1 MIPSF
6 FWNSWRK
13 PERIVFYLFVFV
25 ALIFILLFWKSWWVT
40 PAPVLQFDNF
50 QQLEKVETI
59 SRTFQVGTFKV
70 AVPAN
75 AYLIFESL
83 QGSLLQPNKIA
94 SYFFIS
100 AVFIAFAGFM
110 AVVSSLSRFYFLG
123 GMGLVVIW
131 LAGLGINTLEVFG
144 LSGQAPTI
152 VSVLL
157 FAALGF
163 YFNSYNKGISLGVRL
178 LLFSVVIFC
187 WAGLL
192 CFFSHINEPLLH
204 LSVNELMVGLTV
216 SMVFIIVVAHE
227 LVAGAVFIATNTK
240 STRSLIHFLLLS
252 FFYLANVALLYAS
265 KTGLVGWSFL
275 PINSFFLLT
284 LSALLGVV
292 GFISAS
298 RQGVLSHEPAASLLY
313 FSLLIVTFATLGF
326 LSATASDMMLDV
338 FEVMV
343 LAAHFACGLIF
354 LVYVIANFGPLL
366 ASGRSVHKVLYK
378 PETMPLFTFRIMS
391 LIATFAMISLVAS
404 WTRYVDQATATFFNL
419 RGDLY
424 LIQNDDVK
432 AEASYKQSIRYRNQN
447 KHAHYALATIYN
459 LRYESFNE
467 KNEYQ
472 KLVELTPDPKAYI
485 NLSEIYIQQKNELR
499 GNLLLSDGLKAFPK
513 SAELKNALGLSFLK
527 FKTADSALYYFQWA
541 LQEGSINRIAET
553 NYLGTLAYFH
563 LAHSDSAS
571 WGSAI
576 DGLAVNRMALANI
589 NSLTIPA
596 EIKIPTDTV
605 LNVYQAAY
613 YANFLTSHPGDTA
626 LINRISNLSQKP
638 CNDDF
643 SEILSVSVAH
653 ALYQRGEVKE
663 ALKRMREIIYRYG
676 HAEYAYQTGI
686 WLLEQNNPQ
695 VATVYFEKAIDKKMT
710 TALVLKA
717 LAITESGQWKEAN
730 LLWDS
735 LAHLKNKETATLAVK
750 LKKVLNSDI
759 KKVDHLSE
767 EEKYYFCRYQIPLT
781 DSASFAHAVSQIQ
794 NEKLKTMAY
803 LDRAMQWIRWD
814 EPAQAIRCLNRVAA
828 SNEGEYRNKIHS
840 LRMMLA
846 AEQRDVVFLKTN
858 AAWTTNLKPYEK
870 AFVEAVLAQADGNGS
885 VALSKFN
892 YLAQA
897 NDQFE
902 EGLVAASQ
910 FFTQDSTRRL
920 HHFSLLVDGLL
931 AKPHSVKILKQYV
944 VQAALLGLEPE
955 AQEALDKLQTVLP
968 EKLFKKFVDEHPG
981 LFNNP

>member
-1 MIPSF
+1 MTPSF

-13 PERIVFYLFVFV
+13 PERIVFYLFVVV
-25 ALIFILLFWKSWWVT
+25 ALVFLLLFWKSWWVT
-40 PAPVLQFDNF
+40 PEPVMQFDNF
-50 QQLEKVETI
+50 QQLEKIETI

-83 QGSLLQPNKIA
+83 QGSLLHPNKIA

-100 AVFIAFAGFM
+100 ALFIAFAGFM
-110 AVVSSLSRFYFLG
+110 AVVSTLSRFYFLG
-123 GMGLVVIW
+123 GMGLAVIW
-131 LAGLGINTLEVFG
+131 LAGLGLNTLEVFG
-144 LSGQAPTI
+144 MSGQTPTI

-163 YFNSYNKGISLGVRL
+163 YFNSYNKGLSLGVRL
-178 LLFSVVIFC
+178 LLFFTVVFC
-187 WAGLL
+187 WAGIL
-192 CFFSHINEPLLH
+192 CFFSHVNEPLLH
-204 LSVNELMVGLTV
+204 LSVNELMVGITV
-216 SMVFIIVVAHE
+216 SIVFIVVVAHE
-227 LVAGAVFIATNTK
+227 LIAGAVFIAAGTK
-240 STRSLIHFLLLS
+240 SPRTLIHFLLLS
-252 FFYLANVALLYAS
+252 FFYLVNVALLYAS

-275 PINSFFLLT
+275 PVNSFFLLT
-284 LSALLGVV
+284 LSATLGVV

-298 RQGVLSHEPAASLLY
+298 RQGVLSHEPTASLLY

-326 LSATASDMMLDV
+326 LSATASDMMLDA
-338 FEVMV
+338 FEVIV

-366 ASGRSVHKVLYK
+366 ASGRSAHKVLYK

-391 LIATFAMISLVAS
+391 LIATFAIISLVAS

-424 LIQNDDVK
+424 LTQGDDAK
-432 AEASYKQSIRYRNQN
+432 AEANYKQSIRYRNQN
-447 KHAHYALATIYN
+447 KHAHYALATLYN

-485 NLSEIYIQQKNELR
+485 NLSEIFIQQKNELR
-499 GNLLLSDGLKAFPK
+499 SNLLLSDGLKAFPK

-527 FKTADSALYYFQWA
+527 FNSADSALHYFQSA
-541 LQEGSINRIAET
+541 LKEGSINRVAKT

-563 LAHSDSAS
+563 LANPDSAS
-571 WGSAI
+571 WGSAL
-576 DGLAVNRMALANI
+576 DGIAVNRLALATPH
-589 NSLTIPA
+589 SSAIPA

-613 YANFLTSHPGDTA
+613 YANYLIRHPSDTA
-626 LINRISNLSQKP
+626 LIHHISSLSQKS

-643 SEILSVSVAH
+643 NEILSLSVAH
-653 ALYQRGEVKE
+653 ALYQCGEVKE
-663 ALKRMREIIYRYG
+663 ALKRMRKIIYRYAN
-676 HAEYAYQTGI
+676 AEYAYQTGI

-695 VATVYFEKAIDKKMT
+695 VATVYFEKATDKKMT
-710 TALVLKA
+710 AALVLKA
-717 LAITESGQWKEAN
+717 LATTESGKWKEAYF
-730 LLWDS
+730 LWDS
-735 LAHLKNKETATLAVK
+735 LSHLKNKETAALAVS
-750 LKKVLNSDI
+750 LKKVLSTDI
-759 KKVDHLSE
+759 KKADQLSE
-767 EEKYYFCRYQIPLT
+767 EEKYYFCRYQIPLP
-781 DSASFAHAVSQIQ
+781 DSASFTHVVSLIQ
-794 NEKLKTMAY
+794 NEKLKAMAY
-803 LDRAMQWIRWD
+803 IDRAVQWVRWD
-814 EPAQAIRCLNRVAA
+814 EPAQAIRCLNRAA
-828 SNEGEYRNKIHS
+828 SFNDAERQNKIHS

-846 AEQRDVVFLKTN
+846 AEQHDVIFLKTN

-870 AFVEAVLAQADGNGS
+870 VFVEAVLARADGNES
-885 VALSKFN
+885 VAHSKFN

-931 AKPHSVKILKQYV
+931 AKPHSVKILKQYI
-944 VQAALLGLEPE
+944 VQAALLGLGQE
-955 AQEALDKLQTVLP
+955 AQEALDKLQTILP
-968 EKLFKKFVDEHPG
+968 EALFKKFINEHPG